1 MPFNSFNFWVVFP
14 LLFGLYWLVPSR
26 LAAARKGY
34 LVAVSYLLY
43 MCFKPAFA
51 LVLLFVTLTTFY
63 GAKCLEGAAH
73 RRKMLGWSLALTA
86 LMPLLAFKYYD
97 FVSSSLLGVYGML
110 WGVK

>member
-26 LAAARKGY
+26 LAAVRKGY

-43 MCFKPAFA
+43 MYFKPAFA

-73 RRKMLGWSLALTA
+73 RRKALGWSLALTA
-86 LMPLLAFKYYD
+86 LIPLLVFKYYS
-97 FVSSSLLGVYGML
+97 FVISSLSVTCEML
-110 WGVK
+110 WGG